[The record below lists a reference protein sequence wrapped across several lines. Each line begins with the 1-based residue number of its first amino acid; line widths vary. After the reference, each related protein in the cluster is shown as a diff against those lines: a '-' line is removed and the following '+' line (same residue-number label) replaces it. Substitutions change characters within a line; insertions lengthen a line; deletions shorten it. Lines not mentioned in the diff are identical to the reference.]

1 MNKKGQALIEFVIIL
16 PLIVF
21 MLLATIDIGKIFYT
35 KNALENKLNDVITM
49 YENRNNLDTIKKN
62 LNEDVKKST
71 LEIQENGDIIS
82 FIVTKKV
89 EIITPGL
96 NLIFKNP
103 YEVKVKRVIHN
114 ET

>member
-1 MNKKGQALIEFVIIL
+1 MNKKGQALVEFVIIL

-35 KNALENKLNDVITM
+35 KNVLENKLNDVVTM
-49 YENRNNLDTIKKN
+49 YQNDKNIDAIKKN
-62 LNEDVKKST
+62 LNKDVKKSEFSIT
-71 LEIQENGDIIS
+71 EDNEN
-82 FIVTKKV
+82 TKIELTKEV

-103 YEVKVKRVIHN
+103 YKIQVKRVISN
-114 ET
+114 EN